1 MSEALYQELKPLGI
15 KVTVVEPG
23 FFRTDFLDE
32 QSLVKT
38 ALELPDYDE
47 TVGAMRRFAEGANH
61 AQPGDPNKFAGAV
74 LELVNAEVAPQRLPI
89 GSDAVQRINDK
100 HSLVEGE
107 LAAWKDL
114 AMSTDIVE

>member
-1 MSEALYQELKPLGI
+1 M
-15 KVTVVEPG
+15 
-23 FFRTDFLDE
+23 
-32 QSLVKT
+32 KT

-61 AQPGDPNKFAGAV
+61 AQPGDPSKFAGAM
-74 LELVNAEVAPQRLPI
+74 LELVNAANPPQRLAL
-89 GSDAVQRINDK
+89 GSDAVQRIADK

-114 AMSTDIVE
+114 AMSTDFVE